1 MAETEFKAGDLVM
14 LKAGGPVMVVDRVF
28 ERESYS
34 NESTTYRCTW
44 FSGAKH
50 NREDFH
56 EEALM
61 LSEEE

>member
-1 MAETEFKAGDLVM
+1 MAKSEFKAGDLVM
-14 LKAGGPVMVVDRVF
+14 LKAGGPTMVVDRVF
-28 ERESYS
+28 ERQAVTG
-34 NESTTYRCTW
+34 ESTSYRCSW

-61 LSEEE
+61 LFEEE